1 MAAEIYAI
9 GQRNRTRHK
18 PQQRR
23 VPTVL
28 VVDDES
34 SVVQMVCEVLE
45 DDNLRV
51 LTARSG
57 QEALAIASRDEP
69 DLIITDLMM
78 PGISGRVLRQ
88 QLEAQRRT
96 AKIPVL
102 LMTATYQIQAP
113 DEFAGIIAKPFDI
126 DELLGQ
132 VRRHI
137 AAR

>member
-9 GQRNRTRHK
+9 GQRNRARHR

-23 VPTVL
+23 VPTIL

-34 SVVQMVCEVLE
+34 SVLHMVRDVLE
-45 DDNLRV
+45 DDDLHV
-51 LTARSG
+51 LTARSAL
-57 QEALAIASRDEP
+57 EALAVAGRDEP

-78 PGISGRVLRQ
+78 PEISGRVLRQ
-88 QLEAQRRT
+88 RLQAQPRT

-102 LMTATYQIQAP
+102 LMTAAYQAQAP
-113 DEFAGIIAKPFDI
+113 DEFAGIIAKPFEI
-126 DELLGQ
+126 DDLLHQ

-137 AAR
+137 PAR

>member
-34 SVVQMVCEVLE
+34 SVLQMVCEVLE
-45 DDNLRV
+45 DDDLRV

-78 PGISGRVLRQ
+78 PELSGRVLRQ
-88 QLEAQRRT
+88 RLQAKPRT
-96 AKIPVL
+96 ARIPVL
-102 LMTATYQIQAP
+102 LMTAAYQIQAP

-126 DELLGQ
+126 DDLLGQ